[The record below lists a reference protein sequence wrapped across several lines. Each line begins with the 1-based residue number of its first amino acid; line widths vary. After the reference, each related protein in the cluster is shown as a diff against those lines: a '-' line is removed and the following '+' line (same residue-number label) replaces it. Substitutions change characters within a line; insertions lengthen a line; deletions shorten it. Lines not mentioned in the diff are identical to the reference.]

1 MWSFVGKSPGCPQQ
15 PIFEVVVVVVVL
27 SSQYLNAGSTWGRRY
42 FAFSTRLQHMGQWL
56 NIIHCISI
64 VFVFGSTL
72 ALHVCT
78 CVHFIRGNK
87 WKLRIPY
94 QILCLSISIPH
105 CQSLSFLRHWALQDN
120 LVKPLSSLC
129 ALPLSRRG
137 SPCSRQFWW
146 NSPHLLQFSVASGTH
161 TASSWSGSSTP
172 PHSKHLTHISRF

>member
-15 PIFEVVVVVVVL
+15 PIFERGVDARSPL
-27 SSQYLNAGSTWGRRY
+27 LCFFHTSPTYGAMTEHNSLY
-42 FAFSTRLQHMGQWL
+42 FY
-56 NIIHCISI
+56 CICI
-64 VFVFGSTL
+64 WTTL
-72 ALHVCT
+72 VLHVCT
-78 CVHFIRGNK
+78 YVHFIRGNK
-87 WKLRIPY
+87 WKFCISY
-94 QILCLSISIPH
+94 QVLCLSISIPH

-129 ALPLSRRG
+129 ALPLFRRG